1 MKKLFTKQ
9 ISVVV
14 EGDHIVWF
22 IGDPKD
28 KIINTIVDDLIDYL
42 PDEFFNRKEK
52 DNEV

>member
-14 EGDHIVWF
+14 DGDHIAQF

-28 KIINTIVDDLIDYL
+28 KVINNIIDDLIDYL
-42 PDEFFNRKEK
+42 PDEFWNREEK
-52 DNEV
+52 